1 MAQLIV
7 NVNRL
12 NRRSKIPTAFPDKEN
27 IIGVVQKG
35 FRFESVEETTNS
47 LGKWYKDRDNAYY
60 WSGGVTVLDAPPVIS
75 IKINDLPANLPAE
88 YKVGI
93 DISHHNS
100 LPDWPSIKIAGVS
113 FVYLKISEGVGTP
126 DSMAK
131 PNAEIAKKLGF
142 KIGYYHFCHPDTRNG
157 GTVERDATA
166 EADDALS
173 RMTTLTDPDLPLVL
187 DLENENMPL
196 SKDSFLTW
204 IHTFINRI
212 VQQTGVAPMIYGGK
226 AYLDARLP
234 PGHDLGKYK
243 LWIPRYEMNDAN
255 KLKCPVGWND
265 WSMWQYAE
273 HGKIGR
279 NSELDLNILKDP
291 TLF

>member
-12 NRRSKIPTAFPDKEN
+12 NRRNKIPDAFPDKEN
-27 IIGVVQKG
+27 IIGVVKKG

-47 LGKWYKDRDNAYY
+47 LGKWFKDRDNAYY
-60 WSGGVTVLDAPPVIS
+60 WSGGVLVLDAPPIIS
-75 IKINDLPANLPAE
+75 IKINDLPANLPSE

-100 LPDWPSIKIAGVS
+100 LFDWPSIKMAGVS
-113 FVYLKISEGVGTP
+113 FVYLKISEGVGTA

-131 PNAEIAKKLGF
+131 PNAEIARKLGF
-142 KIGYYHFCHPDTRNG
+142 KVGYYHFCHPDTRNG
-157 GTVERDATA
+157 GTVESDAKA

-173 RMTTLTDPDLPLVL
+173 RMATLTTPDLPLVL
-187 DLENENMPL
+187 DLENEDMPL
-196 SKDSFLTW
+196 DKQKFLKW
-204 IHTFINRI
+204 IHTFIGRMGTA
-212 VQQTGVAPMIYGGK
+212 VEPMIYGGK

-234 PGHDLGKYK
+234 PDHDLGRYK

-255 KLKCPVGWND
+255 KLRCPTGWND
-265 WSMWQYAE
+265 WTVWQYTE
-273 HGKIGR
+273 HGKVGN
-279 NSELDLNILKDP
+279 NSDLDVNILKDKS
-291 TLF
+291 LF